1 MGGKHGV
8 REGKEKHMLL
18 LEETEKKQNSGNTKA

>member
-8 REGKEKHMLL
+8 REGKQKHMLL
-18 LEETEKKQNSGNTKA
+18 AEPPEKQNSGNMKA